1 MSGSAPR
8 APASILFLCG
18 RNSVRSPM
26 AEALA
31 RAMLGPNIWIASAGI
46 SPGARDPFVD
56 SVLSEI
62 GLGVAAGRP
71 QGLDGLEDYNFDLA
85 VTLSPEAHHRA
96 LELTRTTAIE
106 VEYWP
111 TPDPTLAS
119 GSREQILSAYRDLRE
134 RLKRRIASRFI
145 GAD

>member
-1 MSGSAPR
+1 MNDSARR

-31 RAMLGPNIWIASAGI
+31 RRMLGPNVWISSAGI
-46 SPGARDPFVD
+46 SPGVRDPFVD
-56 SVLSEI
+56 SVLAEI
-62 GLGVAAGRP
+62 GLEVASGRP
-71 QGLDGLEDYNFDLA
+71 QGLEELEDLNFDVA

-111 TPDPTLAS
+111 SPDPTLAS

-134 RLKRRIASRFI
+134 RLKRRIAARFI
-145 GAD
+145 GGG